1 VHSLTLRASGDGLL
15 LGLRVSPGAKQTRVQ
30 GVYGDRLKVRVA
42 APPAD
47 NRANQLLLAALSDW
61 LELPSDYL
69 ALHSGHTSRDKV
81 VLVRGL
87 GADELQKRL
96 ATLVGKA

>member
-1 VHSLTLRASGDGLL
+1 MHSLTLRSSGDGLL
-15 LGLRVSPGAKQTRVQ
+15 LGLRVSPGAKQTRIQ
-30 GVYGDRLKVRVA
+30 GFYGDRLKVRVA

-61 LELPSDYL
+61 LELPPDYL
-69 ALHSGHTSRDKV
+69 ALHSGHNSRDKV

-87 GADELQKRL
+87 PADELQKRM
-96 ATLVGKA
+96 ATLAGKA